1 MIEIFRIPI
10 SKAQLRAI
18 PADERNL
25 LLLASHAV
33 NQLSILRKIL
43 IFSLNYDSDS
53 EIENTLSAGQSQ
65 TILKFLFGAL
75 AEAWEMVKRPVNQKL
90 IGKDYI
96 GVIEAEGVTAYNVLK
111 QHFGESNL
119 LHKLRNT
126 IAYHHPAAQ
135 ELEAAFEDVPEDED
149 WAWYPSDTI
158 NNSFYLASDM
168 VISAGILRATG
179 KTDTAEAFAKIM
191 DEVMSVSNEMTDF
204 FLYLMR
210 AIVSR
215 HLGDHVL
222 SPRIGTGTKIA
233 NAPNL
238 YKFAIP
244 FFTVRND
251 DQAPPKP

>member
-18 PADERNL
+18 AADERNL

-65 TILKFLFGAL
+65 TILRFLFGAL

-126 IAYHHPAAQ
+126 IAYWPAPGSADT
-135 ELEAAFEDVPEDED
+135 ELGVFMEPE
-149 WAWYPSDTI
+149 
-158 NNSFYLASDM
+158 
-168 VISAGILRATG
+168 
-179 KTDTAEAFAKIM
+179 
-191 DEVMSVSNEMTDF
+191 VSHGE
-204 FLYLMR
+204 
-210 AIVSR
+210 
-215 HLGDHVL
+215 
-222 SPRIGTGTKIA
+222 TKV
-233 NAPNL
+233 
-238 YKFAIP
+238 YSG
-244 FFTVRND
+244 V
-251 DQAPPKP
+251 QA